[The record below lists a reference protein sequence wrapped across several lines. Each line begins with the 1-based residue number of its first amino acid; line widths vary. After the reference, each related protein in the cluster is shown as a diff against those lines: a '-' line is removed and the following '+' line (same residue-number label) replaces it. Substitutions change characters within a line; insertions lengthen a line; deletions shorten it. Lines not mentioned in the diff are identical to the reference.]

1 MPCSDAYHLFTFT
14 NEGKLSARFNGECLL
29 FPSKNQRDWSKF
41 RIPVKR
47 GDIMME
53 IDGKYPFIASGEVTE
68 DGFPK
73 YICGMDVCNILL
85 KDSSNPWTSDFY
97 IPASKDIK
105 EKLFKAIDDAGYK
118 WDGENPVKKEHQF
131 KPFDKVLVRDDDNE
145 LWATAFYSHKID
157 GYYPYVTASSMGFKQ
172 CIPFEDNKYLVGTAS
187 SPK

>member
-1 MPCSDAYHLFTFT
+1 MVNIAEILKHCPKDTKLYSPICGDCILKGADSDGTYPISVVPCSDAYYLFTFT
-14 NEGKLSARFNGECLL
+14 NEGKLSARFDGECLL

-73 YICGMDVCNILL
+73 YICGIDVCNILL

-118 WDGENPVKKEHQF
+118 WDGENLVKKEHQF
-131 KPFDKVLVRDDDNE
+131 KSFDKALVRDDDNE
-145 LWATAFYSHKID
+145 L
-157 GYYPYVTASSMGFKQ
+157 
-172 CIPFEDNKYLVGTAS
+172 
-187 SPK
+187 